1 MFKVRKIFIL
11 FVAIFC
17 AENLFAEYAGNLQI
31 RAGVSL
37 EKMQRQNLKLNSQIS
52 GSDWIKE
59 KSGSTNF
66 YLALTSY
73 NIWYLHD
80 GNFGIG
86 FVADIED
93 LLSYLFLLIN
103 REASTWDMMLG
114 PAFGFRINNVMKI
127 QTGIGV
133 NVGFFIAR
141 YYGSYSYGPYSYH
154 DYSVDDGNGFGLGV
168 AFDFNLEFLP
178 NAAFSPVIGF
188 RFGSIF
194 PTNGGH
200 VHYESYEKLP
210 VENSQNNGQNN
221 YDADYKI
228 RNYSFRFYV
237 GGAFNFGR

>member
-52 GSDWIKE
+52 DRPDWIKE

-80 GNFGIG
+80 ENFGIG

-93 LLSYLFLLIN
+93 LLSYLFLIN
-103 REASTWDMMLG
+103 RETSTWDMMLG

-154 DYSVDDGNGFGLGV
+154 DYSVDDGDGFGLGV

-194 PTNGGH
+194 PMNGGH